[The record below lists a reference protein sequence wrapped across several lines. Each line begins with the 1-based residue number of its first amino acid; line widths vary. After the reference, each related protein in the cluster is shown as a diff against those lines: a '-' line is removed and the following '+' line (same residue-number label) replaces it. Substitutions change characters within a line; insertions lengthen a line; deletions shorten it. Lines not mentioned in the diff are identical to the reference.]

1 MVYLLFAFPKK
12 RCSYINLRTFNS
24 CHITLYQ
31 PFHLVLKSANTAVK
45 NLFTICSKLK
55 LLYKR
60 KTHAPRYYTTDSV
73 LTQTLFSGNRS
84 HKLNNNFDITV
95 TTIKY
100 ILSTKR
106 FDGVYTYI
114 YGVYVYGVYI
124 HIYIIYT
131 IYNI

>member
-1 MVYLLFAFPKK
+1 M
-12 RCSYINLRTFNS
+12 
-24 CHITLYQ
+24 
-31 PFHLVLKSANTAVK
+31 LKSANTAVK

-55 LLYKR
+55 ILYKR
-60 KTHAPRYYTTDSV
+60 KTHAPQYYTTDSV

-124 HIYIIYT
+124 HIYI
-131 IYNI
+131 